1 MWASRTVELRRSM
14 DRIMKLVIG
23 IVVLTFTGGG
33 SMSRAQDGSSDVPG
47 DWNRS
52 DSMSA
57 IYLATK

>member
-1 MWASRTVELRRSM
+1 
-14 DRIMKLVIG
+14 MKLVIG